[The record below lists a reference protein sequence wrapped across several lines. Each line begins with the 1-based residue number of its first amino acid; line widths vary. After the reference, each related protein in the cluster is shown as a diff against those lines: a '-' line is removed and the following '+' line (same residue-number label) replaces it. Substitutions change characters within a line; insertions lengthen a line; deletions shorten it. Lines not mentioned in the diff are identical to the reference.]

1 MRKTDSLPLQN
12 TDDLNLMMSLSPES
26 TAIVIVDL
34 QQGIAGLP
42 LMPHSSS
49 EVIAR
54 SIELGRALAAAGGI
68 VVLVN
73 VDYSAGFADRPQ
85 GLVDAPLSLPAGGL
99 PDGWAALL
107 PEVAQL
113 PASVRITKRQH
124 SAFFGTE
131 LDLQLRRRRIET
143 VIVTGLAT
151 NFGVEGTARDAYA
164 LNYAVVIASDACSS
178 TAIGLHDFALAN
190 VLPRVARVRT
200 TAEILDALGDP

>member
-1 MRKTDSLPLQN
+1 MDKLD
-12 TDDLNLMMSLSPES
+12 LMMSLTPAF
-26 TAIVIVDL
+26 TAVVIVDL
-34 QQGIAGLP
+34 QQGIVGLP
-42 LMPHSSS
+42 MTPHSSA
-49 EVIAR
+49 EVVAR
-54 SIELGRALAAAGGI
+54 SVKLGRTLAAAGGT

-85 GLVDAPLSLPAGGL
+85 GSVDAPLNLPPEGL

-113 PASVRITKRQH
+113 PTTVQITKRQH

-131 LDLQLRRRRIET
+131 LDLQLRRRRIEN

-151 NFGVEGTARDAYA
+151 NFGVEGTARDAYS

-178 TAIGLHDFALAN
+178 TAVGLHDFAIAN

-200 TAEILDALGDP
+200 TADILHALGSS